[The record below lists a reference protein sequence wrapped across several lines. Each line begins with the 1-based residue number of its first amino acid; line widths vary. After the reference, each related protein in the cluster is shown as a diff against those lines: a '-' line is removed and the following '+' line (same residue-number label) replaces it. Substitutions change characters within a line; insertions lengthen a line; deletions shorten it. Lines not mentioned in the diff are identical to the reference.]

1 MNNLKY
7 FGAIDSRQLITNIK
21 KNNGSIEERDS
32 VIKYMVAVSKLEK
45 CMDELNNSY
54 KKYNIG
60 KLIDKYGC
68 DGDDCEINDEL

>member
-32 VIKYMVAVSKLEK
+32 VIKYMKSVSKLEK
-45 CMDELNNSY
+45 CMDELNTSY

-68 DGDDCEINDEL
+68 DGDDCEVNYEL